1 MSTFKAFVATQTDGK
16 FAGSFQDLEQ
26 SALPPGE
33 VLIKVAY
40 SSLNYKDGLAVTG
53 KPGVIRKFP
62 MVPGVDLAGTVEESA
77 SDAFRPG
84 DEVVVTGCGTS
95 ESMWGGYSQYARLN
109 AEYMVPLPAGITL
122 AQAMAVGTAGFTSM
136 QSVMALE
143 AQGLKPG
150 DKPVLVTGA
159 AGGVGSVA
167 IAILAKLGYK
177 VAASTGRPQLGD
189 YLKSLGATE
198 IVERFTGAPKRPL
211 DKEKWSAAIDSVGGE
226 TLANLLTL
234 IDTAGSVAACGLA
247 GGAPFSTTVFPF
259 ILRGVN
265 LLGID
270 SVRVPN
276 AKRRQIWGRIMRD
289 LPMSMLDSL
298 MVIAPLSMVVAMG
311 EQILAGKTRGRV
323 VIDVNA

>member
-1 MSTFKAFVATQTDGK
+1 MPSFKAFVATQTDGK
-16 FAGSFQDLEQ
+16 FEGSFQELEQ

-62 MVPGVDLAGTVEESA
+62 MVPGVDLAGTVEES
-77 SDAFRPG
+77 STGGVRRG
-84 DEVVVTGCGTS
+84 DQVVVTGCGTS
-95 ESMWGGYSQYARLN
+95 ESMWGGYAQYARLN
-109 AEYMVPLPAGITL
+109 AEYMVRLPPGITL

-136 QSVMALE
+136 QSVMTLE
-143 AQGLKPG
+143 AHGLKPG

-159 AGGVGSVA
+159 GGGVGSVA
-167 IAILAKLGYK
+167 VAILAKLGYK
-177 VAASTGRPQLGD
+177 VAASTGRPQLAD
-189 YLKSLGATE
+189 FLKSLGAAE
-198 IVERFTGAPKRPL
+198 IVDRFTGAPKRPL

-226 TLANLLTL
+226 TLANLLTS
-234 IDTAGSVAACGLA
+234 IDTGGSVASCGLA
-247 GGAPFSTTVFPF
+247 GGAPFSTSVFPF

-276 AKRRQIWGRIMRD
+276 ARRREIWGRIVRD
-289 LPMSMLDSL
+289 LPMNLLDSL
-298 MVIAPLSMVVAMG
+298 TVIEPLSKIVSLG
-311 EQILAGKTRGRV
+311 EQILAGQTRGRV